1 MSFNFSLVWD
11 NLPLLLNGVLVTIK
25 ITAMAV
31 GCGFFLGLLTSIG
44 NLSRYW
50 LIRALAKMYVHIIR
64 GTPLLVQIFIIYFAL
79 PTIINRPID
88 PYFASVTACSI
99 NSGAYVAEIF
109 RAGLQSVDKGQM
121 EAGRSLGLSWGQTMY
136 SIIVPQAFRNVIPA
150 LGNEFIAM
158 LKDSSLVSAIGFVE
172 LMRQG
177 QLIIARTYSPM
188 EIWTTV
194 ALLYLI
200 MTQTISQTVAYI
212 ERRNKVA

>member
-1 MSFNFSLVWD
+1 MSFNFSLVWE

-50 LIRALAKMYVHIIR
+50 SIRALAKIYVHVIR

-79 PTIINRPID
+79 PTIINHPID
-88 PYFASVTACSI
+88 PYIASVTACSI

-121 EAGRSLGLSWGQTMY
+121 EAGRSLGLSWGQTMR
-136 SIIVPQAFRNVIPA
+136 SIIIPQAFRNVIPA

-188 EIWTTV
+188 EIWSTV
-194 ALLYLI
+194 AILYLI
-200 MTQTISQTVAYI
+200 MTQTISQTVAYV
-212 ERRNKVA
+212 ERRNKVG

>member
-1 MSFNFSLVWD
+1 MSFNFSLVWE
-11 NLPLLLNGVLVTIK
+11 NLPLLLGGVLVTIK
-25 ITAMAV
+25 ITAMSV
-31 GCGFFLGLLTSIG
+31 GCGFFLGLITSIG

-50 LIRALAKMYVHIIR
+50 ILRALAKIYVHVIR

-79 PTIINRPID
+79 PSVVNHPID
-88 PYFASVTACSI
+88 PYIASVAACSI

-136 SIIVPQAFRNVIPA
+136 SIVVPQAFRNVIPA

-194 ALLYLI
+194 AILYLI
-200 MTQTISQTVAYI
+200 MTQTITQFVAYI